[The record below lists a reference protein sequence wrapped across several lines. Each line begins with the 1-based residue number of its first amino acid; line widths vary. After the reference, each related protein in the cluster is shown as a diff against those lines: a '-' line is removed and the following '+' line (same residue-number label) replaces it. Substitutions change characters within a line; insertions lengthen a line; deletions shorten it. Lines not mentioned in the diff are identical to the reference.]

1 MQPDP
6 PLEIEALGLGKRH
19 GRQWVLRNLDLNI
32 PAGSSMVLLGA
43 NGSGKSSLLR
53 MLCGFD
59 AASEGRVAWHRGDLD
74 LTRHHVPGHMA
85 YCAPDQSL
93 ILDLTVREHI
103 EAHRRFRACLPDMDT
118 EGILHLA
125 LLEGHPDSRVRD
137 LSSGMRQRL
146 SLSLAFTTAAAALF
160 LDEPVSH
167 LDRDGRAWYANLLS
181 EWRRGRTL
189 VVASNHNEEE
199 HPRDAARFEIG
210 N

>member
-1 MQPDP
+1 M
-6 PLEIEALGLGKRH
+6 EWANATGGS
-19 GRQWVLRNLDLNI
+19 GCFATLDLDI

-59 AASEGRVAWHRGDLD
+59 APSEGAVAWHRGDHA

-103 EAHRRFRACLPDMDT
+103 EAHRRFRASFTGMDT
-118 EGILHLA
+118 DDVLRLA
-125 LLEGHPDSRVRD
+125 LLESHPDSRVRD

-146 SLSLAFTTAAAALF
+146 SLSLAFTTASAALF

-167 LDRDGRAWYANLLS
+167 LTGTAGPGTPTCSPNGAVAGPSWSPRTTT
-181 EWRRGRTL
+181 RRSIR
-189 VVASNHNEEE
+189 S
-199 HPRDAARFEIG
+199 DSARFEIG